1 MYVCKRYND
10 TAVLPMTLFGFSA
23 QFSSAIPRSGFGVIL
38 LCLLLAT
45 GTASAEPTWYKSTTG
60 DVNVRSGPGTEYPVV
75 GKLID
80 GESVLVVG
88 VSDDGWAEI
97 QYGKENAYVSTK
109 YIVYDEPFPR
119 QSPPSRSHWFK
130 SFLSGLWGIA
140 RILLI
145 ILIVLAVLAFK
156 DEIIQIV
163 VYVTMFAGAGALV
176 THLLFHNGSIGAII
190 GFVAAVLIG
199 LRTVLDLDDLG
210 EVGTFLLGAL
220 YWLVSLPFYLL
231 NQLQYIL
238 SEPWR
243 YHFKRHR
250 YYDSTNATLRPVL
263 EVLKVL
269 LYILITP
276 LRVIN
281 AIYFDII
288 VHGLTELYDYLLEV
302 FAPCNRKEGAGDVWI
317 WLLTFPW
324 RILKYP
330 VFHGALALLESVIWT
345 VIDTFIPAI
354 TLYHG
359 TDLTAGQSITG
370 EKRRNRRLGW
380 GSGTFMASSSSW
392 GGIGVYFAASRRV
405 AFRYAVDVHRLSDNN
420 PVTIVCRVSPGR
432 IINYSLAPLH
442 VYLSAGQKGHPSV
455 LNKYGEEHRYT
466 TGEWWNQWARYW
478 EYCLFDWQNMYNN
491 RWRIR
496 PIYVYNH
503 RTRLV
508 QHIKGGMAHWIFKI

>member
-1 MYVCKRYND
+1 MN
-10 TAVLPMTLFGFSA
+10 S
-23 QFSSAIPRSGFGVIL
+23 L
-38 LCLLLAT
+38 L
-45 GTASAEPTWYKSTTG
+45 
-60 DVNVRSGPGTEYPVV
+60 TE
-75 GKLID
+75 L
-80 GESVLVVG
+80 
-88 VSDDGWAEI
+88 
-97 QYGKENAYVSTK
+97 GKENPDMVVILAGYTAPMKRLLESNEGVESR
-109 YIVYDEPFPR
+109 FPNVFNFEDYTTNELLEIGK
-119 QSPPSRSHWFK
+119 QMISR
-130 SFLSGLWGIA
+130 
-140 RILLI
+140 
-145 ILIVLAVLAFK
+145 
-156 DEIIQIV
+156 
-163 VYVTMFAGAGALV
+163 
-176 THLLFHNGSIGAII
+176 
-190 GFVAAVLIG
+190 
-199 LRTVLDLDDLG
+199 
-210 EVGTFLLGAL
+210 
-220 YWLVSLPFYLL
+220 
-231 NQLQYIL
+231 
-238 SEPWR
+238 R

-392 GGIGVYFAASRRV
+392 GGIGVYFAASRR
-405 AFRYAVDVHRLSDNN
+405 L
-420 PVTIVCRVSPGR
+420 
-432 IINYSLAPLH
+432 PL
-442 VYLSAGQKGHPSV
+442 
-455 LNKYGEEHRYT
+455 
-466 TGEWWNQWARYW
+466 
-478 EYCLFDWQNMYNN
+478 
-491 RWRIR
+491 
-496 PIYVYNH
+496 
-503 RTRLV
+503 
-508 QHIKGGMAHWIFKI
+508 

>member
-1 MYVCKRYND
+1 
-10 TAVLPMTLFGFSA
+10 MTLFNCSVSV
-23 QFSSAIPRSGFGVIL
+23 SSAIRRFGVIL
-38 LCLLLAT
+38 LSMLLAT
-45 GTASAEPTWYKSTTG
+45 GFASAEPTWYKSTTG
-60 DVNVRSGPGTEYPVV
+60 NVNVRTGPGTQYPVV

-88 VSDDGWAEI
+88 LDDSGWAEI
-97 QYGKENAYVSTK
+97 QYGDRNAFVSLQ
-109 YIVYDEPFPR
+109 YIVLDERITP
-119 QSPPSRSHWFK
+119 QVSSSVETHWFK

-140 RILLI
+140 RVLLI

-156 DEIIQIV
+156 DEIIQIMV
-163 VYVTMFAGAGALV
+163 FVTMFVGVGALA
-176 THLLFHNGSIGAII
+176 TYLLFHNGSIGAVI
-190 GFVAAVLIG
+190 GFVTAVLIG
-199 LRTVLDLDDLG
+199 LRTVLNLDNLG
-210 EVGTFLLGAL
+210 EVGTFLFGAL
-220 YWLVSLPFYLL
+220 YWVMSLPFYLL

-243 YHFKRHR
+243 YHFKWHR
-250 YYDSTNATLRPVL
+250 YYDATNTTLRPVL
-263 EVLKVL
+263 EILKVL

-281 AIYFDII
+281 AIYFNIV

-302 FAPCNRKEGAGDVWI
+302 FTPCNRKEGAGNVWI

-330 VFHGALALLESVIWT
+330 VFHGALALLESAIWT

-380 GSGTFMASSSSW
+380 GSGTFMASNSSW

-432 IINYSLAPLH
+432 IINYSLAPLP
-442 VYLSAGQKGHPSV
+442 VYHAAGQKGHPSI
-455 LNKYGEEHRYT
+455 LNRYGQKHRYT
-466 TGEWWNQWARYW
+466 TGEWWNQRAGYW
-478 EYCLFDWQNMYNN
+478 EYCLFDWKNMYNS

-508 QHIKGGMAHWIFKI
+508 QHIKGGMAHWIFRF